1 MAFKTFCRK
10 IGNLRLTTSLLLLI
24 LLVVYGMS
32 VKTMRRV
39 QGQTTVSAVSAASFL
54 PALAPDGIASAF
66 GSNLATQT
74 LLATPNQ
81 PLPTNLGGTTVRI
94 NGQLSQLFFVSPFQI
109 NFLIPSNTPTGNQTI
124 TVTSGNGTVSTG
136 IVSVNNVAPAIFTA
150 NSSGSGFPAAVLLR
164 LKINGAQ
171 VFESIGPPI
180 EFLPNDDR
188 LFLILYLCGVKR
200 SAPDSVRVNISGTQI
215 TPSYFGEAPG
225 LVGLDQINLEL
236 PRSLSGRGQTSLV
249 VSVNGSINSNPVRID
264 FGGNPTPTPTP
275 TPTPGGAPQITNL
288 GPTTVLAGEELT
300 INGSGF
306 STLAADNQVLMTDAQ
321 GLEVAALVTTASASQ
336 IKVRVP
342 FGSATGPVR
351 VRTQQG
357 EGQSNSPLTLR
368 TSISGFVEEAFVQ
381 PNGQPGRR
389 PIADITVRAM
399 PPTGAAITQRTGAD
413 GSFVLPDV
421 PPVNLQIEFDT
432 STNPLPYPRQLVKLR
447 VAANRDNQFS
457 GPIEL
462 QQVATNAQNSLP
474 TNAGVNGGAMI
485 TVNPSGNA
493 PINFGLPNGC
503 QVASPPNT
511 GTASRLT
518 VALFEAGRAPAALP
532 PGYFSTAIVQVA
544 PFGALMSPGGTLR
557 LPNVDNIPGAAAI
570 KLFRYDQ
577 PVSGG
582 GDPDSIGSFIEVGTG
597 QIQNNQISAS
607 EFSVGGRVTQ
617 TTFYLASPLYPTAKI
632 SGRVVTSDGRAATRA
647 IVQTR
652 GQRAFT
658 RSDGTFTLENIPVI
672 KTGDT
677 VMLEISYLRPDRV
690 VDRTQTGPIAI
701 TANANLNFTPDITLA
716 GRLTANQPLVIV
728 SPRVTVNE
736 NQTLDFSFVATSQ
749 PATGQPLQITTAGA
763 PFASVLANSGEQYIL
778 RLSPGGNSVGEYTV
792 NIIVTAGNGAR
803 YQTPISVRVR
813 RPESN
818 IPTSND
824 QSLITAAGVARNLTL
839 TGSDPL
845 NRPLLMRLI
854 TSPSGGTIAGDLP
867 NVTYTPRSGF
877 TGVDSFTFRAI
888 INGTAIASEPSV
900 VYVIVR

>member
-1 MAFKTFCRK
+1 MSFKALGKAFGKS
-10 IGNLRLTTSLLLLI
+10 IENLRLTTSLLLFVLLI
-24 LLVVYGMS
+24 VFGLS

-39 QGQTTVSAVSAASFL
+39 QGQTTVSTVSAASFSA
-54 PALAPDGIASAF
+54 ALTPDGIASAF
-66 GSNLATQT
+66 GSNLATQF
-74 LLATPNQ
+74 LVATGQ
-81 PLPTNLGGTTVRI
+81 TLPTNLGGTTVQV
-94 NGQLSQLFFVSPFQI
+94 NGQLAPLFFVSPNQV
-109 NFLIPSNTPTGNQTI
+109 NYLIPNNTPIGNQTVV
-124 TVTSGNGTVSTG
+124 VTSGNGAVSNG

-150 NSSGSGFPAAVLLR
+150 NASGTGFPAAVLLR
-164 LKINGAQ
+164 IKTNGAQ
-171 VFESIGPPI
+171 IFESVGPPI
-180 EFLPNDDR
+180 EFLPTDDR

-200 SAPDSVRVNISGTQI
+200 AAPNTVLVNISGTQI

-225 LVGLDQINLEL
+225 LIGLDQINLEL

-249 VSVNGSINSNPVRID
+249 VSVSGNINSNPVRLD
-264 FGGNPTPTPTP
+264 FGGNPTP

-321 GLEVAALVTTASASQ
+321 GVEVAALVTAATGSQ

-351 VRTQQG
+351 VRTPQG
-357 EGQSNSPLTLR
+357 EGQSNNPLTLR
-368 TSISGFVEEAFVQ
+368 TSVSGFVEEAFVQ

-399 PPTGAAITQRTGAD
+399 PPNSAAVTQRTGAD
-413 GSFVLPDV
+413 GSFVLADM
-421 PPVNLQIEFDT
+421 PPGNISIEFDT
-432 STNPLPYPRQLVKLR
+432 STTPLPFPRQLVKLR
-447 VAANRDNQFS
+447 VFANRDNQFS

-462 QQVATNAQNSLP
+462 QQVSTNAQNSLP

-485 TVNPSGNA
+485 TVNPGGNA

-503 QVASPPNT
+503 QVTSPPNT

-518 VALFEAGRAPAALP
+518 VALFEPGRAPAALP

-557 LPNVDNIPGAAAI
+557 LPNVDNIPSTVPI

-577 PVSGG
+577 PVTGG
-582 GDPDSIGSFIEVGTG
+582 GDPDSIGTFIEVGNG

-658 RSDGTFTLENIPVI
+658 RGDGSFTLENIPVI
-672 KTGDT
+672 KPGDT
-677 VMLEISYLRPDRV
+677 VMLEVSYLRPDRV

-701 TANANLNFTPDITLA
+701 LANANINFSPDITLA
-716 GRLTANQPLVIV
+716 GRLTANQPLVIAP
-728 SPRVTVNE
+728 PRLTINE

-749 PATGQPLQITTAGA
+749 PAAGQPLQITTAGA
-763 PFASVLANSGEQYIL
+763 NFATVLAGSGEQYTL
-778 RLSPGGNSVGEYTV
+778 RLSPGGGLAGEYAI
-792 NIIVTAGNGAR
+792 NIIATAGNGAR
-803 YQTPISVRVR
+803 YQTTVSVRVR

-824 QSLITAAGVARNLTL
+824 QSLITSAGAARNLTL

-845 NRPLLMRLI
+845 NRPILLRLI
-854 TSPSGGTIAGDLP
+854 ASPANGAIAGDLP
-867 NVTYTPRSGF
+867 NVTYTPRGSF
-877 TGVDSFTFRAI
+877 TGVDSFTYRAI